1 MRTLMNPESGEILSE
16 AALSRRTLAD
26 LKGAFADEAA
36 RAALPQETEVYRVLT
51 MKTASAR
58 GRRAACFSARASST
72 PARSA
77 ESIS

>member
-1 MRTLMNPESGEILSE
+1 MRTLLNPESGEILSE

-51 MKTASAR
+51 HENGER
-58 GRRAACFSARASST
+58 EGQEGGFSARASST